1 MGTIFKIFFLESSIM
16 LEDILS
22 ARLMNSCWPGRWITW
37 IILDSH
43 SAKDTLVKNPK
54 DSCPYWP

>member
-22 ARLMNSCWPGRWITW
+22 ACLMNSCWPGRWITW
-37 IILDSH
+37 IILDIH